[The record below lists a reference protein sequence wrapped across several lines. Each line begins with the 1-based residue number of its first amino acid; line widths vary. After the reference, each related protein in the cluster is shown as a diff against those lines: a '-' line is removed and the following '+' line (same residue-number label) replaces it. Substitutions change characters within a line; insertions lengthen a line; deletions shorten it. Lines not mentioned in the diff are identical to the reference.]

1 MYSTLDNP
9 DASDTAKRTTSHR
22 PHLLL
27 LLLLSLLVGITLWPQ
42 PLPTT
47 RPETLQTYKSGHV
60 NLPALPEYHAQQYA
74 KLGFDH
80 IYVLHDPAYPERL
93 ARTAQMLQMLKITA
107 EFVPHTQDSWHS
119 YFTLLHSMA
128 HAGHQSAL
136 ILDDS
141 LDIEITVKK
150 TMRAVHTHLPPDWD
164 MLFPGHCGAFEYIQP
179 KVDAGFKPL
188 RHANMPICMHAHA
201 LSRKGLLTI
210 LHHLRD
216 SPAQESTA
224 LNMSIMRL
232 KENNLLQMFSLDTP
246 IFVPRDAHNAKVRL
260 VGNKA
265 PKMSALERLALWQ
278 GEGSQLQ

>member
-1 MYSTLDNP
+1 MYTPLDAPDSP
-9 DASDTAKRTTSHR
+9 DAAKRTASHR

-27 LLLLSLLVGITLWPQ
+27 LLLLSLLVGIALWPQ
-42 PLPTT
+42 PLPAAP
-47 RPETLQTYKSGHV
+47 RSALQTYKVGQTS
-60 NLPALPEYHAQQYA
+60 LPVLPEYHPQVYA

-80 IYVLHDPAYPERL
+80 IYVIHDPAFPDRL
-93 ARTAQMLQMLKITA
+93 TRSAQLLQMLKISA
-107 EFVPHTQDSWHS
+107 EFVPQVNDPWHT
-119 YFTLLHSMA
+119 YFGVLHNMA

-136 ILDDS
+136 VLDDS

-150 TMRAVHTHLPPDWD
+150 TMRAVHSHLPPDWD

-179 KVDAGFKPL
+179 KVDVAFKPL

-216 SPAQESTA
+216 SPARESTA

-232 KENNLLQMFSLDTP
+232 KENNLLQMFSLDSP
-246 IFVPRDAHNAKVRL
+246 IFVPREAHNTKVRL
-260 VGNKA
+260 VGNKP

-278 GEGSQLQ
+278 GEAGQRQ